1 MKNSTLL
8 ILLFIGFL
16 SFTAKAQDTAWFDEN
31 WQETSKENHTFY
43 RPTPKKIK
51 DGYWI
56 VDYYKNGQIQ
66 MEGYSTIKKPN
77 EEQFDGL
84 VLYYYQNGKPFHK
97 ANYKNGKLD
106 GVRKAY
112 YETGELK
119 EQGRYNNDKKQGV
132 WKTFYKNGKIETKGK
147 YRNNE
152 KVGVWK
158 TFYKN
163 VY

>member
-8 ILLFIGFL
+8 IVMFIGFL
-16 SFTAKAQDTAWFDEN
+16 STTVSGQDTVWFDEN
-31 WQETSKENHTFY
+31 WQETTKENHEYY
-43 RPTPKKIK
+43 RPVPKEIK
-51 DGYWI
+51 DGFWL
-56 VDYYKNGQIQ
+56 VDYHKNGQIQ
-66 MEGYSTIKKPN
+66 MEGYSTNKNPN
-77 EEQFDGL
+77 EEVFEGL
-84 VLYYYQNGKPFHK
+84 VIYYHPNGKIYHK
-97 ANYKNGKLD
+97 ANYASGKLD
-106 GVRKAY
+106 GVRKVFH
-112 YETGELK
+112 ETGELK
-119 EQGRYNNDKKQGV
+119 EQGKYTNGERNGI